1 MAEYKMHA
9 DLLDW
14 PTELQELRM
23 LQAEALGWQPVAPG
37 AYLHLA
43 QPSAEGGAAP
53 ATAATAAT
61 VATAATAD
69 AAQVVAVI
77 DVVGV
82 PDAAMAGLNVLLLGW

>member
-43 QPSAEGGAAP
+43 QPSAKGGAAP
-53 ATAATAAT
+53 
-61 VATAATAD
+61 ATAATAD

>member
-43 QPSAEGGAAP
+43 QPSAKGGAA
-53 ATAATAAT
+53 AATAD
-61 VATAATAD
+61 VAD

>member
-61 VATAATAD
+61 AD

>member
-53 ATAATAAT
+53 ATAATA
-61 VATAATAD
+61 D

-82 PDAAMAGLNVLLLGW
+82 PDPAMAGLNVLLLGW

>member
-43 QPSAEGGAAP
+43 QPSAEGGAA
-53 ATAATAAT
+53 AATTAT
-61 VATAATAD
+61 TD

-82 PDAAMAGLNVLLLGW
+82 PDAAMAGLNVLLLAW

>member
-43 QPSAEGGAAP
+43 QPSAEGGSAA
-53 ATAATAAT
+53 
-61 VATAATAD
+61 ATAATAD

>member
-1 MAEYKMHA
+1 MHA
-9 DLLDW
+9 NATDGLADMQW
-14 PTELQELRM
+14 LRR
-23 LQAEALGWQPVAPG
+23 LQAEAWGGQPVAKG

-43 QPSAEGGAAP
+43 QPSAEG
-53 ATAATAAT
+53 AATS
-61 VATAATAD
+61 D

>member
-14 PTELQELRM
+14 LTELQELRM

-53 ATAATAAT
+53 ATAATA
-61 VATAATAD
+61 D

>member
-43 QPSAEGGAAP
+43 QPSAEGGAA
-53 ATAATAAT
+53 AATT
-61 VATAATAD
+61 ATAD

>member
-23 LQAEALGWQPVAPG
+23 LQAEALGWQPVARG

-43 QPSAEGGAAP
+43 QPSAEGGAA
-53 ATAATAAT
+53 AATT
-61 VATAATAD
+61 ATAD

>member
-43 QPSAEGGAAP
+43 QPSAEGGAA
-53 ATAATAAT
+53 AATTAT
-61 VATAATAD
+61 TD

-82 PDAAMAGLNVLLLGW
+82 PDAAMAGLHVLLLGW

>member
-53 ATAATAAT
+53 ATAATA
-61 VATAATAD
+61 D

-82 PDAAMAGLNVLLLGW
+82 PDATMAGLNVLLLGW

>member
-37 AYLHLA
+37 RICIW
-43 QPSAEGGAAP
+43 PS
-53 ATAATAAT
+53 
-61 VATAATAD
+61 
-69 AAQVVAVI
+69 QVQR
-77 DVVGV
+77 GELQQ
-82 PDAAMAGLNVLLLGW
+82 MRHKWWR

>member
-43 QPSAEGGAAP
+43 QPSAEGGAAAAAP
-53 ATAATAAT
+53 ATT
-61 VATAATAD
+61 D

>member
-43 QPSAEGGAAP
+43 QPSAEG
-53 ATAATAAT
+53 
-61 VATAATAD
+61 AATAD

-77 DVVGV
+77 VVV
-82 PDAAMAGLNVLLLGW
+82 ILTLLYWLVVHEFLVLNPETTSLN

>member
-43 QPSAEGGAAP
+43 QPSAKGELR
-53 ATAATAAT
+53 
-61 VATAATAD
+61 
-69 AAQVVAVI
+69 QLQQ
-77 DVVGV
+77 
-82 PDAAMAGLNVLLLGW
+82 MRQMRHRWWR

>member
-1 MAEYKMHA
+1 MAEYKMYA

-43 QPSAEGGAAP
+43 QPSAEGGAA
-53 ATAATAAT
+53 AATTAT
-61 VATAATAD
+61 TD

>member
-1 MAEYKMHA
+1 MAEYKMYA

-53 ATAATAAT
+53 ATTATT
-61 VATAATAD
+61 D

>member
-43 QPSAEGGAAP
+43 QPSAKGGAAP
-53 ATAATAAT
+53 ATTATT
-61 VATAATAD
+61 D

>member
-43 QPSAEGGAAP
+43 QPSAEGGAA
-53 ATAATAAT
+53 AATTAT
-61 VATAATAD
+61 TD

-82 PDAAMAGLNVLLLGW
+82 PDAAMAGLKVLLLGW

>member
-23 LQAEALGWQPVAPG
+23 LQAEALGWQLVAPG

-43 QPSAEGGAAP
+43 QPSAEGGAA
-53 ATAATAAT
+53 AATTAT
-61 VATAATAD
+61 TD

-82 PDAAMAGLNVLLLGW
+82 PDAAMAGLNVLLLAW

>member
-43 QPSAEGGAAP
+43 QPSAEGGSA
-53 ATAATAAT
+53 AATAAT
-61 VATAATAD
+61 TD

>member
-43 QPSAEGGAAP
+43 QPSAEGGAA
-53 ATAATAAT
+53 AATTAT
-61 VATAATAD
+61 TD
-69 AAQVVAVI
+69 AAQVVTVI

>member
-53 ATAATAAT
+53 ATADAAD
-61 VATAATAD
+61 AAD

-82 PDAAMAGLNVLLLGW
+82 PDPAMAGLNVLLLGW

>member
-43 QPSAEGGAAP
+43 QPSADA
-53 ATAATAAT
+53 AATAD
-61 VATAATAD
+61 VAD